1 MKVAVTTLA
10 FCVAALLALGL
21 VMIYSASL
29 GLELVNSRTHVRTE
43 VGAHLFQMQLLWC
56 VLGLVACTVTAIVD
70 YAILKKLALPIFICA
85 LFLAAMVFLPNFGQ
99 KIYGMRLNGASRWIH
114 IPGVGSIQPSELV
127 KIVLIIMLA
136 WYCDRSQRKMDTF
149 KRGII
154 FPGIIVAFALG
165 MIFVEPDRGTT
176 ILLAT
181 VSGMMLLVAGVQLK
195 HLLIPTLGG
204 VAALAVS
211 ILHSPMRMN
220 RIAAWLHP
228 QDHLNG
234 AALQAH
240 QSMIA
245 LGAGGVT
252 GRGLGNGLQKLGY
265 VPEIQSDSIFA
276 NIGEELGLIA
286 TLFVIVAFLLIAI
299 CGIFIALRSRDNFG
313 CLLATGVTF
322 LISLQ
327 AAINIGVVTSVL
339 PNKGLALPFIS
350 SGGSSLL
357 AMLIGVGILLSVA
370 RHAPVREKTVREK
383 ISKPEI
389 DAGEN
394 PFTARAT

>member
-1 MKVAVTTLA
+1 VCAIAAVL
-10 FCVAALLALGL
+10 
-21 VMIYSASL
+21 
-29 GLELVNSRTHVRTE
+29 
-43 VGAHLFQMQLLWC
+43 
-56 VLGLVACTVTAIVD
+56 D
-70 YAILKKLALPIFICA
+70 YAVLKKLALPIFIGS

-127 KIVLIIMLA
+127 KIALIIMLA
-136 WYCDRSQRKMDTF
+136 WYCERSQRKMDTF
-149 KRGII
+149 KRGVLV
-154 FPGIIVAFALG
+154 PGIIIALALG
-165 MIFVEPDRGTT
+165 LIFVEPDRGTT
-176 ILLAT
+176 ILLAA
-181 VSGMMLLVAGVQLK
+181 VSGMMLLTAGVRLK
-195 HLLIPTLGG
+195 HLLLPAFGG
-204 VAALAVS
+204 AAVLAVS
-211 ILHSPMRMN
+211 ILHDPMRMN

-228 QDHLNG
+228 QQHLNG
-234 AALQAH
+234 AALQA
-240 QSMIA
+240 QQGMIA

-252 GRGLGNGLQKLGY
+252 GLGLGNGLQKLGY
-265 VPEIQSDSIFA
+265 VPEIQSDFIFA

-286 TLFVIVAFLLIAI
+286 TLFVIVAFLLIAV

-313 CLLATGVTF
+313 CLLASGVTF

-370 RHAPVREKTVREK
+370 RRAPVRKDSSPAKNSVADNEAY
-383 ISKPEI
+383 
-389 DAGEN
+389 DN
-394 PFTARAT
+394 PFAARAT